1 MMELTRLQKFLIG
14 VKLAGVFIR
23 WCFKYPGD
31 ITTLF
36 RENYQDIKFRYE
48 METDPEMRAWS
59 EEIENQFS
67 NGSDT

>member
-1 MMELTRLQKFLIG
+1 MFYLCSINKNHIMSQRNWQSIK
-14 VKLAGVFIR
+14 
-23 WCFKYPGD
+23 
-31 ITTLF
+31 
-36 RENYQDIKFRYE
+36 NYQDIKFRYE